1 MAPAVHNKYI
11 NYNVEV
17 KWPHPE
23 RDTALFAATSKH
35 GPCTISLKQGVDLG
49 LGDGLYNEEEH
60 IRWMNLSLVLLFPY
74 CTVTRRL
81 KAKQED
87 FLSRRLASWP

>member
-1 MAPAVHNKYI
+1 MAGAAPQMAPAVHNKYI

-35 GPCTISLKQGVDLG
+35 GSCTIFLKQGVDLG
-49 LGDGLYNEEEH
+49 LGDGLHDEEE
-60 IRWMNLSLVLLFPY
+60 
-74 CTVTRRL
+74 CT
-81 KAKQED
+81 
-87 FLSRRLASWP
+87 S